1 MAGTPGN
8 VRIAAVDNIT
18 FGGTDIGY
26 TSAPFVLRRS
36 NTFLDISNEQTFGN
50 ILSILTDSF
59 FEADVTLQES
69 TVENIARA
77 WNLPQTNITSTAS
90 TKSLAL
96 NNNIAGNVAV
106 IVTGKAGTAPDVVGV
121 KKIRVVD
128 MPIVQVVS
136 TAEVSLAKSAVSEL
150 SITMKILADS
160 TGLFGTIRDQL

>member
-26 TSAPFVLRRS
+26 TSAPFIMRRN
-36 NTFLDISNEQTFGN
+36 NTFLDITNEQTFGA

-77 WNLPQTNITSTAS
+77 WNLPSTNITSTVA

-106 IVTGKAGTAPDVVGV
+106 IVTGKAGTAPDVAGV
-121 KKIRVVD
+121 KKIRVID
-128 MPIVQVVS
+128 LPIVQVVS
-136 TAEVSLAKSAVSEL
+136 TAEVSLAKSEVSEL
-150 SITMKILADS
+150 AIQMKILADA